1 MGPKTE
7 TYTFSQIKEL
17 LQMHEKTLLIAL
29 FDVLNEENS
38 KIKKEFTDLRESVQ
52 YHSDNV
58 DEVNKKA
65 KEH

>member
-1 MGPKTE
+1 MR
-7 TYTFSQIKEL
+7 
-17 LQMHEKTLLIAL
+17 LIAL

-58 DEVNKKA
+58 DEVNKKG